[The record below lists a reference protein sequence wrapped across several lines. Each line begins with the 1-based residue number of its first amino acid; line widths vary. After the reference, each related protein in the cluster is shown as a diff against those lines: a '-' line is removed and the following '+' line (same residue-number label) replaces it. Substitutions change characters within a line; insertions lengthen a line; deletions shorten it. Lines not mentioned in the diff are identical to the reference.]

1 MILLRVLLLFRG
13 APGVGKSTFI
23 KEHGFEP
30 YTLSADSIRTMYAS
44 PVLNVDGKEEIS
56 QNHNKIVW
64 ETLRSILEYRMSNG
78 EFTVIDAVNSKTSEI
93 NNYKSLCDKYRYR
106 CYIVDMTDIPI
117 DEVKRRNKS
126 RPEYKQVPERAI
138 DNIYSRFKTQKVPS
152 GIKAIKPED
161 IDTIFGSVKDMTNEY
176 KKVHVIGDVH
186 GCYTVLKEY
195 LNSYSDGEIKSD
207 ELYIFVGDYLDR
219 GIENAAT
226 FEYLYSICKLPN
238 VIMLEGNHEIHIQ
251 KWGHGVVSKS
261 KEFELKTKT
270 DLENCGVDKSNA
282 RSFYR
287 KLWQCVHM
295 KYGNNEY
302 LITHGG
308 LSRVPNNLTLYPT
321 SILIK
326 GIGTYNDSEIC
337 DESFV
342 NNTES
347 NVYQIHGH
355 RNINKSPVQVND
367 RCFNLEGGV
376 EFGGNLR
383 VLQITPDG
391 THTPIEIKNNVFNE
405 DTEDKPTPNE
415 SKCDTDIGTLI
426 IEMRNNKFIHESSN
440 GNISSFNF
448 SKDVFYN
455 KKWDEQTMKARGL
468 FIDIPNAKIVA
479 RSYNKFFNINEVS
492 ETKLEW
498 LKDKL
503 MFPINLYRKENGFLG
518 LVSYNPYT
526 DDLFISSKSRVDS
539 SHAGYLADILYGSCS
554 EHTISLIKDFVRDN
568 NVTMVFEVIDPVN
581 DPHIIEYKSRSVVL
595 LDIIY
600 NDINFMKYS
609 YKDMCD
615 VADSFG
621 LAHKHKAYT
630 IDNWQD
636 FMRLYDKCHTN
647 EYKYLGEYIEG
658 FVIEDSSGFMT
669 KMKLN
674 YYNIWKALRMVADIT
689 TRRGYI
695 NKTSMLTTPMMNMF
709 YAFMRRLY
717 NDREYSPIPDNIIA
731 LRNLFFSSDEGKD
744 FEKIGCDLDN

>member
-1 MILLRVLLLFRG
+1 
-13 APGVGKSTFI
+13 
-23 KEHGFEP
+23 
-30 YTLSADSIRTMYAS
+30 
-44 PVLNVDGKEEIS
+44 
-56 QNHNKIVW
+56 
-64 ETLRSILEYRMSNG
+64 
-78 EFTVIDAVNSKTSEI
+78 
-93 NNYKSLCDKYRYR
+93 
-106 CYIVDMTDIPI
+106 
-117 DEVKRRNKS
+117 
-126 RPEYKQVPERAI
+126 
-138 DNIYSRFKTQKVPS
+138 
-152 GIKAIKPED
+152 
-161 IDTIFGSVKDMTNEY
+161 
-176 KKVHVIGDVH
+176 
-186 GCYTVLKEY
+186 
-195 LNSYSDGEIKSD
+195 
-207 ELYIFVGDYLDR
+207 
-219 GIENAAT
+219 
-226 FEYLYSICKLPN
+226 
-238 VIMLEGNHEIHIQ
+238 
-251 KWGHGVVSKS
+251 
-261 KEFELKTKT
+261 
-270 DLENCGVDKSNA
+270 
-282 RSFYR
+282 
-287 KLWQCVHM
+287 
-295 KYGNNEY
+295 
-302 LITHGG
+302 
-308 LSRVPNNLTLYPT
+308 
-321 SILIK
+321 
-326 GIGTYNDSEIC
+326 
-337 DESFV
+337 
-342 NNTES
+342 
-347 NVYQIHGH
+347 
-355 RNINKSPVQVND
+355 
-367 RCFNLEGGV
+367 
-376 EFGGNLR
+376 
-383 VLQITPDG
+383 
-391 THTPIEIKNNVFNE
+391 
-405 DTEDKPTPNE
+405 
-415 SKCDTDIGTLI
+415 
-426 IEMRNNKFIHESSN
+426 MRNNKFIHESSN

-448 SKDVFYN
+448 SKDAFYN

-568 NVTMVFEVIDPVN
+568 NVTMVFEVIDPIN

-636 FMRLYDKCHTN
+636 FMRFYDECHTN

-658 FVIEDSSGFMT
+658 FVIEDYSGFMT

-695 NKTSMLTTPMMNMF
+695 NRTSMLTTPMMNMF

-731 LRNLFFSSDEGKD
+731 LRNLFFVSDEGKD
-744 FEKIGCDLDN
+744 FKEIGCDLDN